1 MLKSLATS
9 YLNVHFVYWIIVDP
23 KIKRQNAVVGPS
35 NASELSMSEPTKDQE
50 LIRTL
55 DISLL
60 ARKNSFW
67 SFAIRQRISIF
78 VLGIYILTHI
88 TLLYQISVYVF
99 PLGNVLFRLQMLIK
113 LLCIKLFYCTE
124 RSDNINLTP
133 RLAF

>member
-23 KIKRQNAVVGPS
+23 KIKRKNAFVGHS

-67 SFAIRQRISIF
+67 SFAFRQRTSCF
-78 VLGIYILTHI
+78 VLGILILTYL
-88 TLLYQISVYVF
+88 TLL
-99 PLGNVLFRLQMLIK
+99 N
-113 LLCIKLFYCTE
+113 
-124 RSDNINLTP
+124 
-133 RLAF
+133 

>member
-23 KIKRQNAVVGPS
+23 KIKRKNAFVGHS
-35 NASELSMSEPTKDQE
+35 NTSELSMSEPTKDQE

-67 SFAIRQRISIF
+67 SFAIRQRTFIF
-78 VLGIYILTHI
+78 VSDILIWMHI
-88 TLLYQISVYVF
+88 TLLYQMSVYVF
-99 PLGNVLFRLQMLIK
+99 PLGNVL
-113 LLCIKLFYCTE
+113 
-124 RSDNINLTP
+124 
-133 RLAF
+133 